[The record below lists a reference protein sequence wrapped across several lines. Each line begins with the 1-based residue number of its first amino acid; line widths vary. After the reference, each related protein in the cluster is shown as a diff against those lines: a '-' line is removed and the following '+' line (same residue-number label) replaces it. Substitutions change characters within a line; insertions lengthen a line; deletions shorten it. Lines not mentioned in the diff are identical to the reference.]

1 MRSMKGFWTTR
12 RIVFACV
19 FACCLFFVLFVG
31 RTFNKETFERDWI
44 ITKDGINYFRKWLD
58 ISWWTK
64 LVYKIDYSKYE
75 EIYSASD
82 LVAAK
87 KSIEEVILRNIDTR
101 ISSLWVSDYK
111 SYIQKL
117 ADESQVVVEIW
128 GVADLDQAKEII
140 GKTVELEFRLA
151 NDDEVTPETIAQRKQ
166 LAEKVRAEAILNPDK
181 MVETYSNK
189 ASENI
194 YANTISWTLSEL
206 PEIYKENVDTLN
218 SIPLNQISSLIEWT
232 YTTSL
237 SQAEDGSISSENVDG
252 FLVFRVTWR
261 DAQEKTSYSPSDIVS
276 VANQLWLTYEVA
288 DSKDDKGIAEGEYK
302 IEWNKLMYN
311 LWSSVDA
318 DKKAYKVRIIQLD
331 KESTL
336 WKTDEEVEQIDSDF
350 DALIASVQSALQAN
364 PKADIQTWSQI
375 ANGYLTEENIAS
387 YVGEFEP
394 ALKEVK
400 VYPAATATYVV
411 YTEDV
416 KEEGENVYSF
426 VEING
431 IEDSAAFEDALKNQ
445 TIYTIDEVFVQDRML
460 WKIAQGNDGSPL
472 NWAYFSFA
480 RPETTQLWEPSVGI
494 EFNGAW
500 KDIFCE
506 VTSNNIGRSMGIFIW
521 WVPATIATI
530 QTRICDGRAQI
541 SWGFDKERAQETAK
555 ELNSWNMPAPLILLQ
570 EEKVSPSLWDSAF
583 QWALIAT
590 VVGLLAIIIYIFC
603 IYGGRKAIVTTAT
616 MIMFIVVLAAI
627 LKLIDYALSLSGIAA
642 IILSIGMA
650 VDANILIFERMN
662 EEVKWGK
669 TYLWAIDTATKRSW
683 AAIRDGQISTLLI
696 GLLLFAYGIN
706 MFKWFG
712 SMIILTALL
721 TLILNVPFIE
731 EMLETV
737 YKNKK

>member
-1 MRSMKGFWTTR
+1 MTCIF
-12 RIVFACV
+12 VF
-19 FACCLFFVLFVG
+19 CLFFVLFVG
-31 RTFNKETFERDWI
+31 RSFNKETFQRDWI
-44 ITKDGINYFRKWLD
+44 FTTDWINYFRKWLD

-87 KSIEEVILRNIDTR
+87 KSIEEVILRNIDSR

-151 NDDEVTPETIAQRKQ
+151 NDEDVTPETIAQRKQ
-166 LAEKVRAEAILNPDK
+166 LAEKVRAEAVLNPDK
-181 MVETYSNK
+181 MVEQFENK

-194 YANTISWTLSEL
+194 YAQTISWTLSAL
-206 PEIYKENVDTLN
+206 PEIYKGNIEILN
-218 SIPLNQISSLIEWT
+218 SIPLNQVSNLIEGT

-237 SQAEDGSISSENVDG
+237 SQAEDGSVSSENVDG

-261 DAQEKTSYSPSDIVS
+261 DAQEKSTYSPSDIVS
-276 VANQLWLTYEVA
+276 VANELWLTYDVT
-288 DSKDDKGIAEGEYK
+288 DSKDDNGIAEGEYK
-302 IEWNKLMYN
+302 IEGNKLIYN
-311 LWSSVDA
+311 LGSSVDA

-336 WKTDEEVEQIDSDF
+336 WKTDEEVAQIDSDF
-350 DALIASVQSALQAN
+350 DALVTSVQSTLQAN
-364 PKADIQTWSQI
+364 PEAEIKTGSELAH
-375 ANGYLTEENIAS
+375 GYLTEESLES
-387 YVGEFEP
+387 YVGEFDP
-394 ALKEVK
+394 ALKQVK
-400 VYPAATATYVV
+400 VYTAAASTYVV

-426 VEING
+426 VEIKD
-431 IEDSAAFEDALKNQ
+431 IQDTAAFEEALKNQ
-445 TIYTIDEVFVQDRML
+445 TIYTIDEIFVQDRLL

-472 NWAYFSFA
+472 NGAYFSFA
-480 RPETTQLWEPSVGI
+480 RPETTEFWEPSVGI

-570 EEKVSPSLWDSAF
+570 EEKVSPSLWDYAF

-590 VVGLLAIIIYIFC
+590 LVGILAIVLYIFF
-603 IYGGRKAIVTTAT
+603 IYGGRKAIVTACT
-616 MIMFIVVLAAI
+616 MIMFMVVLAAI
-627 LKLIDYALSLSGIAA
+627 LKLIDYALSLSWIAA

-650 VDANILIFERMN
+650 VDANILVFERMN
-662 EEVKWGK
+662 EEVKEGK
-669 TYLWAIDTATKRSW
+669 TYLSAIKSARKRSW
-683 AAIRDGQISTLLI
+683 SAIRDGQISTLLI

-721 TLILNVPFIE
+721 TLFINVPFIE

-737 YKNKK
+737 YRGKKD